1 MNIEFWWLRN
11 EENQLTQFVSH
22 SFNCLGHFQ
31 VDSFQSNDSTDI
43 LSGSGKILIQL
54 SLDFSLWKFLWKENQ
69 EGKTLTKLFLLKTF
83 SRLTLK
89 MDSKDFRKRGTEMVE
104 YICQY
109 LETLEDRRV
118 TPSVEPGY
126 LRNLIP
132 GEAPFKPEPWEQ
144 IMEDVETKI
153 MPGVTHWQ
161 HPRFHAYFPSGNS
174 FPSIL
179 GDMLGDAIGCIGFSW
194 VRLKFQLKNPI
205 FKKM

>member
-1 MNIEFWWLRN
+1 MTINKAIS
-11 EENQLTQFVSH
+11 QA
-22 SFNCLGHFQ
+22 
-31 VDSFQSNDSTDI
+31 
-43 LSGSGKILIQL
+43 
-54 SLDFSLWKFLWKENQ
+54 
-69 EGKTLTKLFLLKTF
+69 
-83 SRLTLK
+83 
-89 MDSKDFRKRGTEMVE
+89 MDSNEFRKRGTEMVE

-109 LETLEDRRV
+109 LETIEDRKV

-126 LRNLIP
+126 LRQLIP
-132 GEAPFKPEPWEQ
+132 GEAPHMPEPWEK

-194 VRLKFQLKNPI
+194 VSWIEKMKAKLIDIIVQQAASPACTELETIVLDWLGESLEFFLKKITQLLRQRSREILDIHRQLTHIHFVSSVNRLCYF
-205 FKKM
+205 